1 MSHCGFVHLR
11 VYSDYSLG
19 LGICKV
25 KDLVKTAAIHN
36 FPAVALTDKNNLF
49 ASLEF
54 AQEASKNGLQP
65 INGLALTIKYQDKIF
80 GEVLLLC
87 RNKQG
92 YLNLLQLSTK
102 AYLNKDDNDPPSVN
116 IETLKQH
123 GSGLI
128 ALVLGRTSLEFA
140 LYKDGMQTLVEENI
154 NLYASIF
161 GKFLFIEIQRTNND
175 STIEQN
181 YENHLLDLALKYN
194 IPVVATNEVS
204 YLKPKEFEA
213 QDAFMCIAQGRY
225 IIEDDRPKA
234 SKHNYFKT
242 AQEMSE
248 LFDDLPEAIENT
260 LLIAQLC
267 QHHATAAPPLLPSFC
282 HDEDEELRQQ
292 SRAGLAQ
299 RITHFNDQDK
309 IKEYQER
316 LEYELD
322 VITKMKYGGYFLIVS
337 DFIKWSKANDIPV
350 GPGRGSGAGSIVAWA
365 MEITDLDPI
374 RFGLL
379 FERFLNPERVSMPD
393 FDIDFCQDRREEVID
408 YVRQK
413 YGDERVAQII
423 TFGKLQARAVLRDV
437 GRVLHMPY
445 GVIDRI
451 CKMVPNNPAKPVT
464 LKEAIDLDKDLRKS
478 AENDPEIDRLL
489 KISLQLEGLNRH
501 VSTHAAGVII
511 GDRPL
516 VELAPLYRD
525 GNSSM
530 PAVQFSMK
538 YAESAGLVK
547 FDFLG
552 LKTLTVISW
561 ACKLINR
568 DNQSVIDITKIPLE
582 DKKTFDLLSAGDTV
596 GVFQFESAGM
606 KEAIK
611 KLKPDCIDDLIALG
625 SLYRPGPMDNI
636 PSYINRK
643 HGLEAPEY
651 LHPLMESILKETYGI
666 IVYQEQ
672 VMEIARALGGYTM
685 GGADLLRRAM
695 GKKIK
700 AEMDAQRA
708 IFVDGAVANN
718 IPKKLAE
725 EIFALMEKFA
735 SYGFNKSHAAAYAL
749 VSYQTAYLKANY
761 PLEFLVASLN
771 LEINDTDKI
780 NLFITEA
787 KSMGIKI
794 LPPDINYSHP
804 KFTIENGSIRYALGA
819 LKGVGVKAMEE
830 FVSERNNGPFTNLFK
845 TLERAP
851 DGSLNKRI
859 LDSLFKAGAFDQL
872 EANRNKLVTN
882 LEILNRYI
890 SSAKNSKD
898 TKQIGLF
905 GMFEDEFANLPK
917 LIEAPKWSSI
927 DMLKA
932 EFESFGFYLST
943 HPIENYKSRLAKLS
957 ITPAAMIEAKARSY
971 PRGVKIALAGV
982 VISKKIRS
990 SPKGKFAFIQISDPS
1005 GLIETSIFNEEML
1018 VQNEELLKVGNLV
1031 YAKADARIDDTGLR
1045 CIIESISSVEKA
1057 VSNVSSYYKIVISDK
1072 SVIAKVRD
1080 KLSNTTGREVYLS
1093 YKLETGEIVNFNF
1106 KNKVF
1111 LDELSIEQLS
1121 QLDSVEISEH

>member
-1 MSHCGFVHLR
+1 MNDAGFIHLR
-11 VYSDYSLG
+11 THSDYSLG

-25 KDLVKTAAIHN
+25 KDLVKQALAHK

-54 AQEASKNGLQP
+54 SQEAIKNGIQP
-65 INGLALTIKYQDKIF
+65 INGLALTVKYGHQLY
-80 GEVLLLC
+80 GEILLIC
-87 RNKQG
+87 RNEEG
-92 YLNLLQLSTK
+92 YANLLKLSSQ
-102 AYLNKDDNDPPSVN
+102 AYLGKPDNEPPSV
-116 IETLKQH
+116 EMDFLAQH
-123 GSGLI
+123 GAGLI
-128 ALVLGRTSLEFA
+128 ALVAGKHS
-140 LYKDGMQTLVEENI
+140 VERRLFDDSAVEPI
-154 NLYASIF
+154 ATNLSTYSKIF
-161 GKFLFIEIQRTNND
+161 GKYLFIELTRSNED
-175 STIEQN
+175 STNDIS
-181 YENHLLDLALKYN
+181 YESHLLDLALQHN
-194 IPVVATNEVS
+194 LPLVATNEVT
-204 YLKPKEFEA
+204 YLKTSECEA
-213 QDAFMCIAQGRY
+213 QDAFMCIAGGRY
-225 IIEDDRPKA
+225 IIEDERPRA
-234 SKHNYFKT
+234 SKHNNFKSA
-242 AQEMSE
+242 AQMQE
-248 LFDDLPEAIENT
+248 LFSDLPEALENT
-260 LLIAQLC
+260 LLIAKMAQYFSK
-267 QHHATAAPPLLPSFC
+267 ARNPLLPSFC
-282 HDEDEELRQQ
+282 EDEDQELENQ
-292 SRAGLAQ
+292 SKLGLQMRVKNFA
-299 RITHFNDQDK
+299 DPAK
-309 IKEYQER
+309 IKEYEDR
-316 LEYELD
+316 LDYEIR
-322 VITKMKYGGYFLIVS
+322 VIKKMKYSGYFLIVS

-393 FDIDFCQDRREEVID
+393 FDIDFCQDRREEVIE

-413 YGDERVAQII
+413 YGQDRVAQII

-445 GVIDRI
+445 NVIDRI

-464 LKEAIDLDKDLRKS
+464 LAEAIGLDKELRKS

-516 VELAPLYRD
+516 VELVPLYRD
-525 GNSSM
+525 SNSTM
-530 PAVQFSMK
+530 PAVQYSMK

-568 DNQSVIDITKIPLE
+568 HSHQIDITSIALDDE
-582 DKKTFDLLSAGDTV
+582 KTYKLLSAGETV

-611 KLKPDCIDDLIALG
+611 KLKPDSIEDLIALG

-643 HGLEAPEY
+643 HGLEEPQY
-651 LHPLMESILKETYGI
+651 LHPLMEPILKETFGI

-700 AEMDAQRA
+700 AEMDAQRQ

-718 IPKKLAE
+718 IPKRLAE
-725 EIFALMEKFA
+725 EIFALMDKFA

-780 NLFITEA
+780 NLFIQEA
-787 KSMGIKI
+787 KSMGISI
-794 LPPDINYSHP
+794 LPPDINCSFP
-804 KFTIENGSIRYALGA
+804 IFTIEGDAIRYGLGA
-819 LKGVGVKAMEE
+819 LKGVGVKAMEGL
-830 FVSERNNGPFTNLFK
+830 VTERENGPYTNLFDFF
-845 TLERAP
+845 ERAP
-851 DGSLNKRI
+851 DGSINKRI
-859 LDSLFKAGAFDQL
+859 LESLFKAGAFDKL
-872 EANRNKLVTN
+872 EPNRNKLSSNLDLLNKYATN
-882 LEILNRYI
+882 
-890 SSAKNSKD
+890 AKSEKD

-905 GMFEDEFANLPK
+905 GMLDDDVKLPK
-917 LIEAPKWSSI
+917 LIDAPNWSVI
-927 DMLKA
+927 DKLKA

-943 HPIENYKSRLAKLS
+943 HPIESYHARLLKLQTTNAS
-957 ITPAAMIEAKARSY
+957 AIESKARGY
-971 PRGVKIALAGV
+971 ARGVKIAFAGV

-990 SPKGKFAFIQISDPS
+990 SPKGKYAFIQISDTS
-1005 GLIETSIFNEEML
+1005 GMIEASIFNEDLL
-1018 VQNEELLKVGNLV
+1018 VQNEELLKVGTIIF
-1031 YAKADARIDDTGLR
+1031 AKADARIDDNGMR
-1045 CIIESISSVEKA
+1045 CVIESLMHIDRA
-1057 VSNVSSYYKIVISDK
+1057 VANVTSYYKITLSDK
-1072 SVIAKVRD
+1072 DTVTKVRAMLCD
-1080 KLSNTTGREVYLS
+1080 HGREVQLS
-1093 YKLETGEIVNFNF
+1093 YRLESGEVVTFNF
-1106 KNKVF
+1106 KNKVY
-1111 LDELSIEQLS
+1111 LDEQSITELSVLPG
-1121 QLDSVEISEH
+1121 VEVREI